1 MSEDGDPIDWTVD
14 EVVSFLCHNPQTPWS
29 SSTVSNRPDPV
40 SLEASLRENLITGE
54 VLLHDID
61 LRNLHE
67 DLGIKAFG
75 HRSSVFRA
83 IQYLRKRSLKY
94 QSTQEQPNRSHD
106 ASPLPTSHVGTPQP
120 EYLASPHIRS
130 PSTAG
135 PNALKGKRPAEYPFQ
150 ERTEH
155 SRPGEAAADSDSE
168 NQKVTGKNSENRPR
182 ESIIVDGQ
190 GRKRRRLELL
200 PQTQES
206 DDKKVISEPTDSVQV
221 KEWYMGPDKFQT
233 AQLFYPNVDED
244 DQSFVMLGP
253 KFPTAQRSFVNKSL
267 NYLYK
272 QQSIRLHSGNGK
284 DQWALMPYRTSDDD
298 RERYF
303 TLYTSKNGKVTVSQQ
318 NMNKWPQF
326 NKSQATEALSSSDP
340 FAYLIQKYPA
350 VEDSAEE
357 VYPLYGES
365 GSEGEYDESTWQ
377 EIDDEQQDPGYGKP
391 TKLSRAQVE
400 TVVNDRTVE
409 YQKKWHED
417 KRPKEEQGAR
427 KLWLKAKRSRSTNA
441 QIKLFMHEIQL
452 QESRLKKVQETIRGN
467 NYFADSELNLICQSM
482 ETPIFKIM
490 KEKWRISVLEREK
503 CPPRIASTPE
513 PRPKPKPRPTNDDEE
528 SLSSDSDESREDDFI
543 DDSDVDDE
551 VQSNHGFSTTRSPSN
566 ISEDDI
572 ISLSKK
578 KQKLSIKRRNPPSLR
593 SPLPEGSKNEPSS
606 PEGPTNE
613 PNMDLIDLTMDT
625 PPPDD
630 LTIET
635 PPLNPVPLKNSQNC
649 STKAPKSEMSSISP
663 GPELG
668 SQISV
673 EITNSK
679 REHIKVANNDLPRIN
694 DFGALAQTDWRRIEE
709 RSDRGR
715 LLAKLIGSL
724 PDEERAAMADSIP
737 TYGVTRLKHHIR
749 DALNA
754 LSRSARHVPGLS
766 NSKNQIVMRTASLYI
781 SYVNCVHLSQEGIS
795 RHQIVNA
802 QMDLS
807 GFTFFFDIICRHLGA
822 YVDWKQNQ
830 EVPGNNNST
839 PHKKRKKEVKESRHT
854 KLNHQN
860 AQERVL
866 NQEKQKEK
874 LQKTWENMGISNDDP
889 KHQAVSF
896 GDPVIYLDPHN
907 GARVKPHQLRGIQF
921 LWRELI
927 EDENQQGCLLAH
939 TMGLGKTMQVYVP

>member
-106 ASPLPTSHVGTPQP
+106 ASPLPTSHVGTPQR

-206 DDKKVISEPTDSVQV
+206 DDKKVISEPTDSVQA

-267 NYLYK
+267 NYFYK
-272 QQSIRLHSGNGK
+272 QQPIRLHSGNGK

-400 TVVNDRTVE
+400 TVMNDRTVE

-441 QIKLFMHEIQL
+441 QIKLFMHETQL

-467 NYFADSELNLICQSM
+467 DYFADSELNLICQSM

-572 ISLSKK
+572 ISPSKK
-578 KQKLSIKRRNPPSLR
+578 KQKLSTKRRNPPSLR
-593 SPLPEGSKNEPSS
+593 SPLPEGFKNEPSS

-649 STKAPKSEMSSISP
+649 STKVPKSEMSSISP

-874 LQKTWENMGISNDDP
+874 LQKSWENMGISNDDP

>member
-29 SSTVSNRPDPV
+29 SSTVPNRPDPV

-61 LRNLHE
+61 LKNLHE

-94 QSTQEQPNRSHD
+94 QITQEEPNRPHD
-106 ASPLPTSHVGTPQP
+106 GSPLSTSRVGTPQR
-120 EYLASPHIRS
+120 EHLASPHIRI

-135 PNALKGKRPAEYPFQ
+135 PNALKGKRPVEYPLQ
-150 ERTEH
+150 ERTEN
-155 SRPGEAAADSDSE
+155 SRPDEDADS
-168 NQKVTGKNSENRPR
+168 NSENHKATGKPFENRPQ

-200 PQTQES
+200 PQVQES
-206 DDKKVISEPTDSVQV
+206 GDKKIVSKSTDGAQP
-221 KEWYMGPDKFQT
+221 KEWYMGLEKFQT
-233 AQLFYPNVDED
+233 AQLFYPNTEED

-267 NYLYK
+267 NYFYK
-272 QQSIRLHSGNGK
+272 QQPIKLHSENGK

-298 RERYF
+298 KERYF
-303 TLYTSKNGKVTVSQQ
+303 TLYTSKNGRVTVSQQ

-326 NKSQATEALSSSDP
+326 SKSQAPVEALGSSDP

-350 VEDSAEE
+350 VEDSADEI
-357 VYPLYGES
+357 YPLYGES
-365 GSEGEYDESTWQ
+365 GSEGEYDESTWE

-400 TVVNDRTVE
+400 TVMNDCVVE

-417 KRPKEEQGAR
+417 KQPKEEQGAR
-427 KLWLKAKRSRSTNA
+427 KLWLKAKRSRSTNT

-452 QESRLKKVQETIRGN
+452 QERRLRKVQDTIRGN
-467 NYFADSELNLICQSM
+467 DYFAKSELNLICQSM
-482 ETPIFKIM
+482 ESPIFKIM
-490 KEKWRISVLEREK
+490 KEKWRISVLEREE

-513 PRPKPKPRPTNDDEE
+513 PRPKPKSRPTNDDEE
-528 SLSSDSDESREDDFI
+528 SLSSDSDESRDDDFI
-543 DDSDVDDE
+543 NDSDVE
-551 VQSNHGFSTTRSPSN
+551 VEVGSNHDFSTTRSPSN
-566 ISEDDI
+566 VSEDDI
-572 ISLSKK
+572 VSPYRE
-578 KQKLSIKRRNPPSLR
+578 KQKLRTKRPNPLSLR
-593 SPLPEGSKNEPSS
+593 SPSPEGFNNEPSS
-606 PEGPTNE
+606 PDGPTNE

-635 PPLNPVPLKNSQNC
+635 PPLNPVPPKNLQHS
-649 STKAPKSEMSSISP
+649 STKVPKSEMSSVSP

-668 SQISV
+668 SRISV
-673 EITNSK
+673 EIPK
-679 REHIKVANNDLPRIN
+679 PKQEHIKSANHDLPRIN
-694 DFGALAQTDWRRIEE
+694 DFGALAQTDWRQIEE

-737 TYGVTRLKHHIR
+737 TYGVIRLKHHIR

-754 LSRSARHVPGLS
+754 LSRSARQVPGLS
-766 NSKNQIVMRTASLYI
+766 SSKNQLVMRTASLYI

-807 GFTFFFDIICRHLGA
+807 GFTSFFDVICKHLGA
-822 YVDWKQNQ
+822 YVDWEQNQ
-830 EVPGNNNST
+830 EAPGNNST

-889 KHQAVSF
+889 KHQVVSF
-896 GDPVIYLDPHN
+896 GDPVIYLDSHN

-927 EDENQQGCLLAH
+927 VDENQQGCLLAH

>member
-1 MSEDGDPIDWTVD
+1 MSDVDPIDWTVD

-61 LRNLHE
+61 LKNLHE

-94 QSTQEQPNRSHD
+94 QITQEEPNRPHD
-106 ASPLPTSHVGTPQP
+106 GSPLSTSRVGTPQR
-120 EYLASPHIRS
+120 EHLASPHIRT
-130 PSTAG
+130 PSAAG
-135 PNALKGKRPAEYPFQ
+135 PTARKGKRPVEYPFQ
-150 ERTEH
+150 ERTEN

-168 NQKVTGKNSENRPR
+168 NQKVTGEHSENRPR

-200 PQTQES
+200 PQVQES
-206 DDKKVISEPTDSVQV
+206 DDKKIISKPTDGAQA

-233 AQLFYPNVDED
+233 AQLFYPNIDED

-267 NYLYK
+267 NYFYK
-272 QQSIRLHSGNGK
+272 QQPIRLHSEKGK
-284 DQWALMPYRTSDDD
+284 DQWALMPYRPSDDD
-298 RERYF
+298 KERYF
-303 TLYTSKNGKVTVSQQ
+303 TLYSSKNGKVTVSQQ
-318 NMNKWPQF
+318 NANKWPEF
-326 NKSQATEALSSSDP
+326 SKSQAPTEALSSSDP

-350 VEDSAEE
+350 VEDSTEE

-377 EIDDEQQDPGYGKP
+377 EIDNEQQDPDYGKP
-391 TKLSRAQVE
+391 TKLSRAHVE
-400 TVVNDRTVE
+400 TVMNDCVVE
-409 YQKKWHED
+409 YQNKWHED
-417 KRPKEEQGAR
+417 KRPKEEPGAR
-427 KLWLKAKRSRSTNA
+427 KLWLKAKRSRSTNM

-452 QESRLKKVQETIRGN
+452 QERRLRKVQDTIRGN
-467 NYFADSELNLICQSM
+467 DYFAKSELNLICQSM

-543 DDSDVDDE
+543 DDDSDVDAE
-551 VQSNHGFSTTRSPSN
+551 VRSNHDFSTTRSPSN

-572 ISLSKK
+572 MSPSRK
-578 KQKLSIKRRNPPSLR
+578 KQQSRTKRRNPLSLH
-593 SPLPEGSKNEPSS
+593 SPS
-606 PEGPTNE
+606 PEGPNNERSSLEGPNNE

-635 PPLNPVPLKNSQNC
+635 PPLNPVPSKSPQHC
-649 STKAPKSEMSSISP
+649 SIKAPKSEMSSISP

-668 SQISV
+668 SRISV
-673 EITNSK
+673 EIPK
-679 REHIKVANNDLPRIN
+679 PKQEHIKGANNDLPRIN

-724 PDEERAAMADSIP
+724 PDEERAAMADSLP

-754 LSRSARHVPGLS
+754 LSRSARQVPGLS
-766 NSKNQIVMRTASLYI
+766 SSKNQLVMRTASLYI

-807 GFTFFFDIICRHLGA
+807 GFTSFFDVICKHLGA
-822 YVDWKQNQ
+822 YVDWEQNQ
-830 EVPGNNNST
+830 ETPGNNNST

-939 TMGLGKTMQVYVP
+939 TMGLGKTMQV